1 MCALGTLND
10 ELRDAE
16 KCYRAT
22 QQLNIVKQLAKTL
35 HQAISSDLN
44 RVIVERIILNVAII
58 CSWLTGALKVV
69 NESAMIDQ
77 IFSLI
82 QDRESI
88 SFQAALVLAN
98 LASHPM
104 GLYICNILSVKGHLE
119 MAYQLQTNWYKKNI

>member
-22 QQLNIVKQLAKTL
+22 QQLNIVRQLAKVL
-35 HQAISSDLN
+35 DQEVSSKLD
-44 RVIVERIILNVAII
+44 RAVVERVILNVAII
-58 CSWLTGALKVV
+58 SSWLTGALKVV
-69 NESAMIDQ
+69 NENAMIDQ

-82 QDRESI
+82 QDQECI
-88 SFQAALVLAN
+88 SWQAALVFAN

-104 GLYICNILSVKGHLE
+104 GLYI
-119 MAYQLQTNWYKKNI
+119 